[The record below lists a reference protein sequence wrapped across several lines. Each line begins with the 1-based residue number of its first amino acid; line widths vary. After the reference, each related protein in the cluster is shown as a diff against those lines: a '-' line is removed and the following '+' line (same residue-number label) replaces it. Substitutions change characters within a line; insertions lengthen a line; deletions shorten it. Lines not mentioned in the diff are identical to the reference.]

1 MKKFVVRFVLVA
13 LVLMTAFAFCACD
26 GNSSDKSN
34 NDVDVPNDS
43 ASGNDG
49 QNNSN
54 TEKFSPYRG
63 VIITQ
68 VYGNGDNADGAVE
81 RSYVQ
86 LYNCTD
92 KEISL
97 AGASLYYRGNNDMK
111 YSELAFSAED
121 KIAAK
126 GYFLIAFA
134 KGNPIDKDTGATI
147 THGPYIFKIEKFDKE
162 CADPLDNKIVDLAV
176 AQSNKLY
183 DGDVPAFEL
192 EGTVTC
198 FRASETSEG
207 SKFAVMGMSKKKIAV
222 RASLS
227 EDSGFKVLKLNE
239 LTTVELNEIKPYT
252 SEGDVNTFV
261 NSAVE

>member
-1 MKKFVVRFVLVA
+1 MKKFALGFMLVA
-13 LVLMTAFAFCACD
+13 LALVTLFAFCACD
-26 GNSSDKSN
+26 DKDTGKNN
-34 NDVDVPNDS
+34 NDGGLFDPI
-43 ASGNDG
+43 GDG
-49 QNNSN
+49 QNNPDAGVTSQY
-54 TEKFSPYRG
+54 KG

-68 VYGNGDNADGAVE
+68 VYGNGDNVDGSVE

-92 KEISL
+92 KDISL
-97 AGASLYYRGNNDMK
+97 AGASLYYRGNKDMK
-111 YSELAFSAED
+111 YSELHFGADE

-134 KGNPIDKDTGATI
+134 KGNPVDKDTGAVI
-147 THGPYIFKIEKFDKE
+147 QGGPYIFKIEKFDKE
-162 CADPLDNKIVDLAV
+162 CDAVLDNKIIDLAI
-176 AQSNKLY
+176 APSDKIY

-192 EGTVTC
+192 PDAVTC

-222 RASLS
+222 RASLD
-227 EDSGFKVLKLNE
+227 ENSGFKVLKLNE
-239 LTTVELNEIKPYT
+239 LTTAELNEIKPYT